1 MFRRIDHV
9 EIVPADLERS
19 LRFYSDVLGFRLKS
33 RVAVDAPPLREVV
46 YLTLGDT
53 MLELLRVD
61 DLPAPSYEPWQ
72 VGCRG
77 LALEVDDMGA
87 AIEALAEKGVRPVVG
102 PTDLGASLR
111 AEIRDP
117 DGVMVELRE
126 WKAAK

>member
-33 RVAVDAPPLREVV
+33 RMPVNAPPLREVI

-53 MLELLRVD
+53 MLELLGVD
-61 DLPAPSYEPWQ
+61 GLPAPSGESWQ

-87 AIEALAEKGVRPVVG
+87 AVAALAEKGVKPTVG
-102 PTDLGASLR
+102 PVDLGASLR

-117 DGVMVELRE
+117 DGVMIELRE
-126 WKAAK
+126 WKTGG